1 MRADDAVRIRHMI
14 DAAES
19 ALDFTRGRTR
29 TDLDK
34 DTMLQFALVR
44 AVEVVGEAASK
55 ISAEGRAELPQV
67 RWAAITG
74 MRNRLTHAYFEIDM
88 DILWI
93 TLQQALPALLA
104 QLKSMQL
111 PE

>member
-29 TDLDK
+29 IDLDK

-67 RWAAITG
+67 RWAAIMV
-74 MRNRLTHAYFEIDM
+74 MRNRLAHAYFEIDM

-104 QLKSMQL
+104 QLKSKQL
-111 PE
+111 LE